1 MFVYT
6 SKSSISKALK
16 KSFNLW
22 LSGLQISLAT
32 QIVRVNQNFEVLND
46 GASPVTEFIFC
57 STQDQ
62 AAHLAF
68 EEVRD
73 PAHIFI
79 VWLSGEDSQAYLT

>member
-1 MFVYT
+1 MADALLSLSLVYT
-6 SKSSISKALK
+6 SGSNMFQSLFIW
-16 KSFNLW
+16 FNYL

-46 GASPVTEFIFC
+46 GASPVTEFLFC

-73 PAHIFI
+73 PGHIVL
-79 VWLSGEDSQAYLT
+79 VWL